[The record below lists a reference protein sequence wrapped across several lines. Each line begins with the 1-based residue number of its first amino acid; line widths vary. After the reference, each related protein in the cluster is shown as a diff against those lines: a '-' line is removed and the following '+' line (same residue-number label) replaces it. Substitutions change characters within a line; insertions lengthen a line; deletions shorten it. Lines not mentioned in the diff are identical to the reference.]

1 MNQRHVMHLLWAF
14 MTMSNRWSNGEEDI
28 TQVKAPIYNALAVT
42 NENESRDLLL
52 IKCRDGY
59 KVKKK
64 AKMAIMSESN
74 STKRYTHNSHP
85 KNYT

>member
-1 MNQRHVMHLLWAF
+1 
-14 MTMSNRWSNGEEDI
+14 MSNRRSSGEEDI
-28 TQVKAPIYNALAVT
+28 TQVKAPICNALAVT

-59 KVKKK
+59 KVTKK
-64 AKMAIMSESN
+64 AEMAIMSESN
-74 STKRYTHNSHP
+74 STKRYTHNPHP

>member
-1 MNQRHVMHLLWAF
+1 MSRSNYR
-14 MTMSNRWSNGEEDI
+14 SNRKEDI
-28 TQVKAPIYNALAVT
+28 TQVKAPICNASAVT

-64 AKMAIMSESN
+64 AEMAIMSESN

-85 KNYT
+85 QNYT